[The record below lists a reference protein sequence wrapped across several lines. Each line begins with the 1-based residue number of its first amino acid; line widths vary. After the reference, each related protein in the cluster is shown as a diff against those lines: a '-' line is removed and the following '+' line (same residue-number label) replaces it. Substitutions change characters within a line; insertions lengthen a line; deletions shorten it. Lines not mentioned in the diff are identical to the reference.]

1 MSKHIFYNIAI
12 FLLAI
17 VCIVDYLQINKLQQ
31 ELANT
36 RDQIE
41 AEVDALDGKL
51 DASIYKKDAQML
63 LLNRNYGNANVH
75 KLLADSCY
83 NDCMKYRTKYGKD
96 TTE

>member
-1 MSKHIFYNIAI
+1 MSKQIFYIIAI
-12 FLLAI
+12 FLLTI
-17 VCIVDYLQINKLQQ
+17 VCIADYWRINKLQQ
-31 ELANT
+31 EQANI
-36 RDQIE
+36 REQIE
-41 AEVDALDGKL
+41 AEFDALNGKL